1 MAGISKGQASR
12 FIVDDLLASTTA
24 VKFTP
29 AGGVIIDS
37 SARDNGHLDGA
48 THLRRGLLLG
58 RIDATGR
65 FKEYDPQASDGSEVA
80 ENAVVLAQEVRD
92 IDEAPKEVSC
102 IWAGMLRKAA
112 VVVSAEARTINIA
125 FSAQSANCT
134 VGDTITFSGGA
145 TGELLAQ
152 TDDGATGTMTILLA
166 SDDVPAPAETLSN
179 GSTGDGTVDSVAFA
193 TADELVDWS
202 KVQRLERY

>member
-1 MAGISKGQASR
+1 MAGMSNGQASR

-29 AGGVIIDS
+29 AGGVVIDPT
-37 SARDNGHLDGA
+37 ARDLGNDEGS

-58 RIDATGR
+58 RITATGR
-65 FKEYDPQASDGSEVA
+65 YKEFDPQASDGSEIE
-80 ENAVVLAQEVRD
+80 ENVVVLAQPVRD
-92 IDEAPKEVSC
+92 IDAAPKEVSC
-102 IWAGMLRKAA
+102 IWAGMLRKPA
-112 VVVSAEARTINIA
+112 VVVSAEARTINIE
-125 FSAQSANCT
+125 FGSQSANCT

-145 TGELLAQ
+145 SGELLAQ

-166 SDDVPAPAETLSN
+166 SDDAPAPAETLSN
-179 GSTGDGTVDSVAFA
+179 GSTGDGTVTAVAHA

-202 KVQRLERY
+202 KVQRLERF